1 MVHHHQQKNSIV
13 NSSSAQGST
22 AYRRMMLMRRHSSSA
37 SEAPVV
43 DTTIVNNYAVAPD
56 ERRWSIAAHEV
67 IKQNYHDV
75 SVIILILFK
84 FYCIMLSNQIAK

>member
-1 MVHHHQQKNSIV
+1 MAHHHQQKNSIV
-13 NSSSAQGST
+13 NTSPAQGST

-37 SEAPVV
+37 SEVPVI
-43 DTTIVNNYAVAPD
+43 DTTFVNNYAVAPD

-75 SVIILILFK
+75 SVIILILFSWSFK
-84 FYCIMLSNQIAK
+84 